1 MLQHTLP
8 PQKKT
13 RTELVPLS
21 SLFPNVLVARIPH
34 PPESG
39 KHEIAT
45 AKWHISRLQTN
56 MVIGPHPKVLK
67 WHANTPPQWSNGI
80 LSWIY
85 PTAGT
90 QWQINSYIVGIPY
103 SRCNNP
109 GGDCCRV
116 RGYWKHDRN
125 EKHAQEK
132 VMQNMEKTIDGT
144 QPAPVDMQYVYI
156 YIIVINYLNGL
167 GKFQNHQQ

>member
-1 MLQHTLP
+1 MTYFTAANKYGYRATSES
-8 PQKKT
+8 PQM
-13 RTELVPLS
+13 
-21 SLFPNVLVARIPH
+21 ACQH
-34 PPESG
+34 PPPMVQWYS
-39 KHEIAT
+39 KLDLSHCRYT
-45 AKWHISRLQTN
+45 VTN
-56 MVIGPHPKVLK
+56 KI
-67 WHANTPPQWSNGI
+67 
-80 LSWIY
+80 
-85 PTAGT
+85 
-90 QWQINSYIVGIPY
+90 SYIVGIPY